1 MTHKH
6 IFEAVDRVGEGYETF
21 DGSRDKIKIPEDCCI
36 ASNDIEDLIAF
47 IYYIDKD
54 NTSFNQTSFAQN
66 AILTPKNVD
75 IDSINIK
82 LINKIPGD
90 LITYISADKTITED
104 EATFY
109 LTELLN
115 SLIGVPIILMR
126 NLNSASGLNN
136 GTKLII
142 TSLLPNIIEA
152 EFVSGSF
159 LITKVLI
166 PRISLIPTDGLPF
179 SFKRRQFPVRPAFV
193 MTINKAQG
201 QTLYVAMSRVCSPHK
216 LKIITND
223 KTKTTTNV
231 VYHEVISD

>member
-1 MTHKH
+1 MRLLQ
-6 IFEAVDRVGEGYETF
+6 FQEANDYLINNKYSKFLLRVGEGCETF
-21 DGSRDKIKIPEDCCI
+21 DGSRDKIKIPQDCCI

-47 IYYIDKD
+47 VYDIDKD
-54 NTSFNQTSFAQN
+54 NSSFNRTSFAQN

-75 IDSINIK
+75 VDSINIK

-109 LTELLN
+109 PTEFLN
-115 SLIGVPIILMR
+115 SLSISGLPPHKLLLKVGVPIILMH

-159 LITKVLI
+159 LSTKVLI
-166 PRISLIPTDGLPF
+166 PIINLIPTDSGLPF
-179 SFKRRQFPVRPAFV
+179 SFKRRQFPVRPAD
-193 MTINKAQG
+193 N
-201 QTLYVAMSRVCSPHK
+201 
-216 LKIITND
+216 
-223 KTKTTTNV
+223 
-231 VYHEVISD
+231 

>member
-1 MTHKH
+1 
-6 IFEAVDRVGEGYETF
+6 
-21 DGSRDKIKIPEDCCI
+21 
-36 ASNDIEDLIAF
+36 
-47 IYYIDKD
+47 
-54 NTSFNQTSFAQN
+54 
-66 AILTPKNVD
+66 
-75 IDSINIK
+75 
-82 LINKIPGD
+82 
-90 LITYISADKTITED
+90 
-104 EATFY
+104 
-109 LTELLN
+109 
-115 SLIGVPIILMR
+115 MR

-159 LITKVLI
+159 LSTKVLI
-166 PRISLIPTDGLPF
+166 PRISLIPTDSGLPF

-201 QTLYVAMSRVCSPHK
+201 QTLNKVGIYLPHPVFSHGQLYVAMSRVCSPHK